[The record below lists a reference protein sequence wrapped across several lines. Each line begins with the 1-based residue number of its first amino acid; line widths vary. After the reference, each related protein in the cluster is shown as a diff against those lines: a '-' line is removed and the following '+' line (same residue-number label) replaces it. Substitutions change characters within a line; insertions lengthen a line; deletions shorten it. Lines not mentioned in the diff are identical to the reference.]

1 MQNRVI
7 NIKTAEKGPDY
18 LLKRGVWIYFFLL
31 IFEGALRKWVLPGL
45 ATPLLIIRDPIAVW
59 LIYEVWNRGMLPS
72 SNYLKGMVWVT
83 IIAVITA
90 LIFGHGNIFVAL
102 FGARIFLIHF
112 PLIFVIGR
120 IFDREDV
127 LQMGRVLLWI
137 TIPMAIL
144 IAMQFYSPQSAWVN
158 RGIGGDESG
167 GGFSGAMGYFRPPAT
182 FSFTNGTYLFFGF
195 AGCFLFY
202 FWLAGKEANKLLM
215 YASTAAVI
223 AAIPLSISRSLT
235 FTLGVTLMF
244 VLLSAIR
251 KPANLLKMVFT
262 IVGFVFILAIL
273 SNISFFQTATDAFF
287 SRFTSAGE
295 TEGGLKGT
303 LGDRYLGG
311 MINTLLRSAEQPFFG
326 MGIGMGTNVGS
337 MLLVGKTIFLVDEG
351 EWGRVI
357 GEMGAILGLGVIYIR
372 IGLSFKLLANAYN
385 KMVSG
390 DLLPWLILSFALTVI
405 PQGQWSQPTALGF
418 SVLSGGL
425 LVASM
430 KKRKE
435 VPVDKPLKMKTI

>member
-1 MQNRVI
+1 MQYSPLHISKAVKDPNL
-7 NIKTAEKGPDY
+7 

-31 IFEGALRKWVLPGL
+31 IFEGALRKWVFTSL
-45 ATPLLIIRDPIAVW
+45 ATPLLIVRDPIAIW

-72 SNYLKGMVWVT
+72 SAYLKGIVWIT
-83 IIAVITA
+83 IIGIITA

-127 LQMGRVLLWI
+127 LQMGRAALWI
-137 TIPMAIL
+137 AIPMAIL

-202 FWLAGKEANKLLM
+202 FWLAGKGASKILLI
-215 YASTAAVI
+215 AATAAVI

-235 FTLGVTLMF
+235 FTLGVTLLF
-244 VLLSAIR
+244 LLLSALR

-262 IVGFVFILAIL
+262 IVGFVVILSIL

-295 TEGGLKGT
+295 SEGGLKGT
-303 LGDRYLGG
+303 LGDRYFGG
-311 MINTLLRSAEQPFFG
+311 MVSSLLRSAEQPFFG

-337 MLLVGKTIFLVDEG
+337 MLLVGKTVYLVDEG

-357 GEMGAILGLGVIYIR
+357 GEMGAILGLGIIFIR
-372 IGLSFKLLANAYN
+372 VGLSVKLLGFAYK
-385 KMVSG
+385 KMASG
-390 DLLPWLILSFALTVI
+390 DLLPWLILSFVLTVI
-405 PQGQWSQPTALGF
+405 PQGQWSQPTGLGF

-430 KKRKE
+430 RNRKPG
-435 VPVDKPLKMKTI
+435 VVQAPLNIKTI

>member
-1 MQNRVI
+1 MQARPLHISKAV
-7 NIKTAEKGPDY
+7 KDPDL

-31 IFEGALRKWVLPGL
+31 IFEGALRKWFLTGL
-45 ATPLLIIRDPIAVW
+45 ATPLLIVRDPIAIW

-72 SNYLKGMVWVT
+72 SAYLKGMVWIT
-83 IIAVITA
+83 IIGIVTA

-127 LQMGRVLLWI
+127 LQMGRVTLWI
-137 TIPMAIL
+137 AVPMAIL

-202 FWLAGKEANKLLM
+202 FWLAGKEASKVLLI
-215 YASTAAVI
+215 ASTAAII

-235 FTLGVTLMF
+235 FTLGVTLFF
-244 VLLSAIR
+244 VLLSAVR
-251 KPANLLKMVFT
+251 KPGNLLKMVFT
-262 IVGFVFILAIL
+262 IVGFVVILAIL

-311 MINTLLRSAEQPFFG
+311 MIGTLLRSAEQPFFG

-337 MLLVGKTIFLVDEG
+337 MLLVGKTVFLVDEG

-357 GEMGAILGLGVIYIR
+357 GEMGAILGLGVIFIR
-372 IGLSFKLLANAYN
+372 IGLSLKLLGFAYK
-385 KMVSG
+385 KMTMD
-390 DLLPWLILSFALTVI
+390 DLLPLAFIEFCFDSYTSGTVV
-405 PQGQWSQPTALGF
+405 TTNRFRL
-418 SVLSGGL
+418 
-425 LVASM
+425 
-430 KKRKE
+430 
-435 VPVDKPLKMKTI
+435 

>member
-1 MQNRVI
+1 MQNRAV
-7 NIKTAEKGPDY
+7 NIKKAVKDPDY

-45 ATPLLIIRDPIAVW
+45 ATPLLIIRDPIAIW

-72 SNYLKGMVWVT
+72 SNYLKGMVWIT
-83 IIAVITA
+83 IIGIITA

-120 IFDREDV
+120 VFDREDV

-202 FWLAGKEANKLLM
+202 FWLAGKETNKLLM

-251 KPANLLKMVFT
+251 KPANLLKMLFT

-357 GEMGAILGLGVIYIR
+357 GEMGAILGLAVIYIR
-372 IGLSFKLLANAYN
+372 IGLSLKLLANAYN

-405 PQGQWSQPTALGF
+405 PQGQWSQPTGLGF

-430 KKRKE
+430 RKRKE
-435 VPVDKPLKMKTI
+435 VQVDQPLKMKTI

>member
-1 MQNRVI
+1 MQDKPLHI
-7 NIKTAEKGPDY
+7 SKAFKDPDL
-18 LLKRGVWIYFFLL
+18 LLKRGVWLYFFLL
-31 IFEGALRKWVLPGL
+31 IFEGALRKWFLTGL
-45 ATPLLIIRDPIAVW
+45 ATPLLIVRDPIAIW

-72 SNYLKGMVWVT
+72 SAYLKGMVWIT
-83 IIAVITA
+83 VIGIVTA

-112 PLIFVIGR
+112 PLIFVIGK

-127 LQMGRVLLWI
+127 LQMGRVTLWI
-137 TIPMAIL
+137 AIPMAIL

-202 FWLAGKEANKLLM
+202 FWLAGKEASKVLLI
-215 YASTAAVI
+215 ASTAAII

-235 FTLGVTLMF
+235 FTLGVTLFF
-244 VLLSAIR
+244 VLLSALR
-251 KPANLLKMVFT
+251 KPGNLLKMVFT
-262 IVGFVFILAIL
+262 IVGFVVILAIL
-273 SNISFFQTATDAFF
+273 SNVSFFQTATDAFF

-295 TEGGLKGT
+295 SEGGLKGT

-311 MINTLLRSAEQPFFG
+311 MIGTLLSSAEQPFFG

-337 MLLVGKTIFLVDEG
+337 MLLVGKTVFLVDEG

-357 GEMGAILGLGVIYIR
+357 GEMGAILGLGVIFVR
-372 IGLSFKLLANAYN
+372 VGLSLKLLGFAYK
-385 KMVSG
+385 KMTMD
-390 DLLPWLILSFALTVI
+390 DLLPWILLSFVLTVI
-405 PQGQWSQPTALGF
+405 PQGQWSQPTGLGF

-430 KKRKE
+430 RNRKSEEVKRPLNIKK
-435 VPVDKPLKMKTI
+435 I